1 MCVAGIGFIDLELEM
16 EGYGIIC
23 TEPIMAMHMRV
34 EI

>member
-1 MCVAGIGFIDLELEM
+1 MCMVGIGFTDLELEM

-23 TEPIMAMHMRV
+23 IEPIMVMHMRV

>member
-1 MCVAGIGFIDLELEM
+1 MCVAGIGFTDPELEM

-23 TEPIMAMHMRV
+23 TELIMAVYMRV